1 MCRIK
6 RVSIIVLSAFLLSMP
21 PKPHSEPKNSSDFN
35 ILLITLDTT
44 RADHLGCYGYE
55 KTKTPNL
62 DTLAR
67 NGVRFA
73 NAYSQVPLT
82 LPSHCSIMTGT
93 YPLYHQV
100 HNNGFYYLGPENLTL
115 ANLLKK
121 SGFKTAAFV
130 SSFTLD
136 SRFGIAQGFDL
147 YDDKFQ
153 DEEILKNFRS
163 ERKADK
169 LFASFSPW
177 FDENFNQ
184 KFFCWVHF
192 YDPHLPYDPP
202 SPFKEEFDDKP
213 YDGEIAFVD
222 FVLGKI
228 LDKFREKNI
237 LDKTLLIVAGDHGEA
252 LGERREVDHGLFL
265 YDNTLKVPLVFYAE
279 KELPGGVVV
288 SSRVR
293 LIDILP
299 TILDLLRISIPKEV
313 QGTSLLPYITGQKKD
328 DLPSYI
334 ETYFPRENFGWSGL
348 QGLIDSEWKFIRAP
362 RPELYYLKND
372 PREESNIF
380 QKERAISRAEAEK
393 LGDLIKKFSKGMEAT
408 RRTLTPEEEEK
419 LRSLGYI
426 GGGHAE
432 DLLKKSLPDP
442 KDKIEDYILYFRGN
456 LLETEGNFEKAS
468 ECYREVLR
476 LNPDVPWNYVN
487 LGFLYMKMN
496 RTKQAIELLEKVQ
509 TRFPDS
515 VVILSRLM
523 SFYLKAERWEDA
535 LSKGQVILKINPHFF
550 DALFLS
556 GSANAKIGK
565 WKEALNYYQK
575 ALEIE
580 PENKTLQH
588 RYAYTLAALGRY
600 EEALEAYTQLKK
612 NYPDDY
618 TIDLDLSLVY
628 DSVGE
633 REKAREILKQAADRH
648 PSPDTYYAYAMF
660 LEKVGNLKEAVHYL
674 KLYLETTPEIDTPRK
689 NKAQKALA
697 QWEKRLKTQ

>member
-1 MCRIK
+1 MHQTK
-6 RVSIIVLSAFLLSMP
+6 RASIIILMVFCSLCFL
-21 PKPHSEPKNSSDFN
+21 KAQTEPKKGGDVN
-35 ILLITLDTT
+35 LLLVTLDTT
-44 RADHLGCYGYE
+44 RADHIGCYGYATA
-55 KTKTPNL
+55 KTATL
-62 DTLAR
+62 DSLSKK
-67 NGVRFA
+67 GVRFS

-100 HNNGFYYLGPENLTL
+100 HNNGFYCLGPESLTL
-115 ANLLKK
+115 AKLLKQ

-130 SSFTLD
+130 SSFTVD

-147 YDDKFQ
+147 YDDRFQ
-153 DEEILKNFRS
+153 DEEMLKNFRS

-169 LFASFSPW
+169 VFSSFSPW
-177 FDENFNQ
+177 LDENFNQ

-202 SPFKEEFDDKP
+202 SPFKEELHDRP
-213 YDGEIAFVD
+213 YDGEIAFMD
-222 FVLGKI
+222 FIIGKI
-228 LDKFREKNI
+228 LDKLREKNI
-237 LDKTLLIVAGDHGEA
+237 LDKTLIVVAGDHGEA

-265 YDNTLKVPLVFYAE
+265 YDNTLRVPLVFYAE
-279 KELPGGVVV
+279 RILPGGVVV
-288 SSRVR
+288 SSKVR

-299 TILDLLRISIPKEV
+299 TILDLLRISIPQEV
-313 QGTSLLPYITGQKKD
+313 QGTSLLPYIMGQKKD

-334 ETYFPRENFGWSGL
+334 ETYFPRENFGWSDL
-348 QGLIDSEWKFIRAP
+348 QGLIDGQWKYIQAP
-362 RPELYYLKND
+362 RPELYNLKND
-372 PREESNIF
+372 PQEESNVF
-380 QKERAISRAEAEK
+380 KNKTAISRAEVEK
-393 LGDLIKKFSKGMEAT
+393 LGDLIKKFSKGIDT
-408 RRTLTPEEEEK
+408 TKRTLTSEDQER
-419 LRSLGYI
+419 LRSLGYL
-426 GGGHAE
+426 GG
-432 DLLKKSLPDP
+432 SLGGASPRKNLADP

-496 RTKQAIELLEKVQ
+496 RTNQAIKLLEQAQ

-515 VVILSRLM
+515 VVILTRLM

-535 LSKGQVILKINPHFF
+535 LSTGQLIFKINPYYF

-565 WKEALNYYQK
+565 WKEALNCYQK

-580 PENKTLQH
+580 PENKTLQQ

-600 EEALEAYTQLKK
+600 EEAIKAYTQLKK

-633 REKAREILKQAADRH
+633 REKVREILKQAADRH

-660 LEKVGNLKEAVHYL
+660 LEKVGNLKEAIHCL
-674 KLYLETTPEIDTPRK
+674 KLYLAMTPEVNTPRK